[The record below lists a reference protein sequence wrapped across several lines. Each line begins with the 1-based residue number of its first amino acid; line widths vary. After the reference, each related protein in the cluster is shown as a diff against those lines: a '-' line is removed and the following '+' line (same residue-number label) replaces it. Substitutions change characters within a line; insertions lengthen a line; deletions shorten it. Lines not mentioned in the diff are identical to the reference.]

1 MLLDAAAVV
10 AVAFDMNYFDEISSS
25 SHYLDVTAVAVDTL
39 AEIEHFVD
47 AVEEIADVM
56 DAVDAVVVAVD

>member
-10 AVAFDMNYFDEISSS
+10 AVAFGMNCFDEISSS
-25 SHYLDVTAVAVDTL
+25 SHYLYVIAVAVDTL

-47 AVEEIADVM
+47 AVEEIVDVTDAA
-56 DAVDAVVVAVD
+56 DAVAAVE

>member
-1 MLLDAAAVV
+1 MLLDA

-25 SHYLDVTAVAVDTL
+25 SHYLYVVVVAVDTW

-47 AVEEIADVM
+47 AVEEIANVM
-56 DAVDAVVVAVD
+56 AAAESVD